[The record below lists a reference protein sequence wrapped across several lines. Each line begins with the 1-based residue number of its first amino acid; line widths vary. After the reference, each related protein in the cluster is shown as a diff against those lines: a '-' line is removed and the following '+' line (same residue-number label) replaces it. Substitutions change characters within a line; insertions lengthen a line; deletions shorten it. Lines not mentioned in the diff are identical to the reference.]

1 MHPTFDQKT
10 LTRQLAAAERRNK
23 VKAFLLVLPLLLFV
37 LASFIVPIA
46 SLVWQGGYSDT
57 FANALP
63 ETSKLLGAWDSRSP
77 VSEDLIKSFVTELKA
92 SKLKDPAIPTRVA
105 TVVNREQSGSV
116 SKFKQVMSASDLA
129 SPYKEKLSALSS
141 EWGKPD
147 IWRAMK
153 IVAPSFTPRFY
164 LQAVDL
170 RLTAEGDIKPESDEN
185 AIHLLLFGRTL
196 MVAALVTLFCAL
208 LGFPIA
214 YLLAHAETKTSNML
228 LIIVLLPFWT
238 SLLVRTT
245 AWIALLQQNGVVN
258 DFLVAIGLID
268 NDHRLVMMYNMFAT
282 LVAMTHVLLPFMI
295 LPMFS
300 VMKTIKAN
308 LVRAALS
315 LGATPWTA
323 FWRVYF
329 PQTIPGLGA
338 GCLLVFILAIGYY
351 ITPAL
356 VGGQSGQ
363 LISNIIAFHMQ
374 KTLNWSLA
382 SAIATLLL
390 IGVLLLYW
398 LYNRLVGI
406 DKMKLA

>member
-1 MHPTFDQKT
+1 MQLTIDQKS
-10 LTRQLAAAERRNK
+10 LTRQLANAERRNK
-23 VKAFLLVLPLLLFV
+23 IKAFLLVLPLLLFV
-37 LASFIVPIA
+37 LASFIVPIG
-46 SLVWQGGYSDT
+46 SLVWQGGYSGT

-63 ETSKLLGAWDSRSP
+63 ETSKLLAAWDAKLP
-77 VSEDLIKSFVTELKA
+77 VSEELVKSFVTELKA
-92 SKLKDPAIPTRVA
+92 SKLKDPATPTRVA
-105 TVVNREQSGSV
+105 TVVNRELSGSV
-116 SKFKQVMSASDLA
+116 SKFKQVMNASDLA
-129 SPYKEKLSALSS
+129 APYKEKLTTLNS
-141 EWGKPD
+141 EWEKPD
-147 IWRAMK
+147 LWRAMK
-153 IVAPSFTPRFY
+153 IVSPSFTPRFY

-170 RLTAEGDIKPESDEN
+170 RLTAEGDIKPEGDEN

-196 MVAALVTLFCAL
+196 MVAALVTFFCAL

-214 YLLAHAETKTSNML
+214 YLLAHTETKTSNML

-300 VMKTIKAN
+300 VMKTIKPN

-323 FWRVYF
+323 FWKVYF

-338 GCLLVFILAIGYY
+338 GFLLVFILAVGYY

>member
-1 MHPTFDQKT
+1 MHLTIDQKS
-10 LTRQLAAAERRNK
+10 LTRQLATAERRNK
-23 VKAFLLVLPLLLFV
+23 IKAFLLVLPLLLFV

-63 ETSKLLGAWDSRSP
+63 ATSKLLAAWDAKSP
-77 VSEDLIKSFVTELKA
+77 VSEELVKSFVTELKA
-92 SKLKDPAIPTRVA
+92 SKLKDPATPTRVA
-105 TVVNREQSGSV
+105 TVVNRELSGSV
-116 SKFKQVMSASDLA
+116 SKFKQVMNASDLA
-129 SPYKEKLSALSS
+129 APYKEKLTTLNS
-141 EWGKPD
+141 EWEKPD
-147 IWRAMK
+147 LWRAMK
-153 IVAPSFTPRFY
+153 IVSPSFTPRFY

-170 RLTAEGDIKPESDEN
+170 RLTAEGDIKPEGDEN

-196 MVAALVTLFCAL
+196 MVAALVTFFCAL

-214 YLLAHAETKTSNML
+214 YLLAHTETKTSNML

-300 VMKTIKAN
+300 VMKTIKPN

-323 FWRVYF
+323 FWKVYF

-338 GCLLVFILAIGYY
+338 GCLLVFILAVGYY

>member
-57 FANALP
+57 FAKALP

-77 VSEDLIKSFVTELKA
+77 VSEDLVKSFVTELKA

-116 SKFKQVMSASDLA
+116 SKFKQVMSASGLA

-141 EWGKPD
+141 EWDKPD

-208 LGFPIA
+208 
-214 YLLAHAETKTSNML
+214 
-228 LIIVLLPFWT
+228 
-238 SLLVRTT
+238 
-245 AWIALLQQNGVVN
+245 
-258 DFLVAIGLID
+258 
-268 NDHRLVMMYNMFAT
+268 
-282 LVAMTHVLLPFMI
+282 
-295 LPMFS
+295 
-300 VMKTIKAN
+300 
-308 LVRAALS
+308 
-315 LGATPWTA
+315 
-323 FWRVYF
+323 
-329 PQTIPGLGA
+329 
-338 GCLLVFILAIGYY
+338 
-351 ITPAL
+351 
-356 VGGQSGQ
+356 
-363 LISNIIAFHMQ
+363 
-374 KTLNWSLA
+374 
-382 SAIATLLL
+382 
-390 IGVLLLYW
+390 
-398 LYNRLVGI
+398 
-406 DKMKLA
+406 

>member
-1 MHPTFDQKT
+1 MQLTIDQKS
-10 LTRQLAAAERRNK
+10 LTRQLANAERRNK
-23 VKAFLLVLPLLLFV
+23 IKAFLLVLPLLLFV
-37 LASFIVPIA
+37 LASFIVPIG
-46 SLVWQGGYSDT
+46 SLVWQGGYSGT

-63 ETSKLLGAWDSRSP
+63 ETSKLLAAWDAKLP
-77 VSEDLIKSFVTELKA
+77 VSEELVKSFVTELKA
-92 SKLKDPAIPTRVA
+92 SKLKDPATPTRVA
-105 TVVNREQSGSV
+105 TVVNRELSGSV
-116 SKFKQVMSASDLA
+116 SKFKQVMNASDLA
-129 SPYKEKLSALSS
+129 APYKEKLTTLNS
-141 EWGKPD
+141 EWEKPD
-147 IWRAMK
+147 LWRAMK
-153 IVAPSFTPRFY
+153 IVSPSFTPRFY

-170 RLTAEGDIKPESDEN
+170 RLTAEGDIKPEGDEN

-196 MVAALVTLFCAL
+196 MVAALVTFFCAL

-214 YLLAHAETKTSNML
+214 YLLAHTETKTSNML

-268 NDHRLVMMYNMFAT
+268 NDHRFVMMYNMFAT

-300 VMKTIKAN
+300 VMKTIKPN

-323 FWRVYF
+323 FWKVYF

-338 GCLLVFILAIGYY
+338 GFLLVFILAVGYY

>member
-1 MHPTFDQKT
+1 MQLTIDQKS
-10 LTRQLAAAERRNK
+10 LTRQLANAERRNK
-23 VKAFLLVLPLLLFV
+23 IKAFLLVLPLLLFV
-37 LASFIVPIA
+37 LASFIVPIG
-46 SLVWQGGYSDT
+46 SLVLQGGYSGT

-63 ETSKLLGAWDSRSP
+63 ETSKLLAAWDAKLP
-77 VSEDLIKSFVTELKA
+77 VSEELVKSFVTELKA
-92 SKLKDPAIPTRVA
+92 SKLKDPATPTRVA
-105 TVVNREQSGSV
+105 TVVNRELSGSV
-116 SKFKQVMSASDLA
+116 SKFKQVMNASDLA
-129 SPYKEKLSALSS
+129 APYKEKLTTLNS
-141 EWGKPD
+141 EWEKPD
-147 IWRAMK
+147 LWRAMK
-153 IVAPSFTPRFY
+153 IVSPSFTPRFY

-170 RLTAEGDIKPESDEN
+170 RLTAEGDIKPEGDEN

-196 MVAALVTLFCAL
+196 MVAALVTFFCAL

-214 YLLAHAETKTSNML
+214 YLLAHTETKTSNML

-300 VMKTIKAN
+300 VMKTIKPN

-323 FWRVYF
+323 FWKVYF

-338 GCLLVFILAIGYY
+338 GCLLVFILAVGYY

>member
-1 MHPTFDQKT
+1 MHLTIDQKS
-10 LTRQLAAAERRNK
+10 LTRQLATAERQNK
-23 VKAFLLVLPLLLFV
+23 IKAFLLVLPLLLFV
-37 LASFIVPIA
+37 LASFIVPIG

-63 ETSKLLGAWDSRSP
+63 ATSKLLAAWDAKSP
-77 VSEDLIKSFVTELKA
+77 VSEDLVKSFVTELKA
-92 SKLKDPAIPTRVA
+92 SKLKDPATPTRVA
-105 TVVNREQSGSV
+105 TVVNRELSGSV
-116 SKFKQVMSASDLA
+116 SKFKQVMNASDLA
-129 SPYKEKLSALSS
+129 SPYKEKLTALNS
-141 EWGKPD
+141 EWEKPD
-147 IWRAMK
+147 LWRAMK
-153 IVAPSFTPRFY
+153 IVSPSFTPRFY

-170 RLTAEGDIKPESDEN
+170 RLTAEGDIKPEGDEN

-196 MVAALVTLFCAL
+196 MVAALVTFFCAL

-214 YLLAHAETKTSNML
+214 YLLAHTETKTSNML

-300 VMKTIKAN
+300 VMKTIKPN

-323 FWRVYF
+323 FWKVYF

-338 GCLLVFILAIGYY
+338 GCLLVFILAVGYY